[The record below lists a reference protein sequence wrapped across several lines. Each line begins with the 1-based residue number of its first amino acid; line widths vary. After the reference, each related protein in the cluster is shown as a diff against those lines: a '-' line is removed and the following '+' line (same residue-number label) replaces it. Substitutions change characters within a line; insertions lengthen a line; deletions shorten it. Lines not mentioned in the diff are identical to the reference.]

1 MFGEL
6 LHVAFALLAA
16 VERGEDV
23 EELHEE
29 VEVLASDTRHREDG
43 TDAETWSDTV
53 TVSDT

>member
-16 VERGEDV
+16 VEWGEDV

-29 VEVLASDTRHREDG
+29 VQVLASDTRHREDG
-43 TDAETWSDTV
+43 TDAETWSE